1 MSTDKPTAARVYLS
15 RVRTALADLPANEI
29 EELLEDV
36 RPQLA
41 EMESELGAAARVED
55 LVARLG
61 TPESYAAE
69 LRASGG
75 YPPAPAAPETAAA
88 TEVLPTA
95 KPGRIGPRLAL
106 WGLVFCAAG
115 AAMVAFSAAVRFD
128 PEVLI
133 GMLALAPVFAVSVVF
148 LLLRGVDSIRD
159 LPEAVRARAMVKSM
173 REDRSAE
180 RALAY
185 LNSLKPA
192 WWVVCAFGLL
202 AFGLLLMIRDLHAV
216 LLLPVLLVGAGLVMW
231 AGPRIKVD
239 GRMLWIAVP
248 VSAFVVGSAFG
259 GLGAAVHLVRDRTY
273 SSNSTPVYASSM
285 YEDVHGNE
293 SLRYGSHELSNLYA
307 FDANGKPLENIYLYD
322 DLGRPLTITRYGCE
336 KDTGTSQMTGKDNQ
350 FPRPKVVE
358 GVQDNHGNV
367 NGYNGYRGYCRED
380 AGVPFAAVIPK
391 APATSGTPV
400 PPTAPTGPT
409 KAAPPTR

>member
-41 EMESELGAAARVED
+41 EMEAEAGAAARVED

-75 YPPAPAAPETAAA
+75 YPPAPAPEAA

-95 KPGRIGPRLAL
+95 AAKPGRAGARLAL

-115 AAMVAFSAAVRFD
+115 TAMIAFYTAVRFNA
-128 PEVLI
+128 EALA
-133 GMLALAPVFAVSVVF
+133 GMILLAPVFAVSVAF
-148 LLLRGVDSIRD
+148 LLLRGLDAMRE
-159 LPEAVRARAMVKSM
+159 LPEVVRARAMVKSM
-173 REDRSAE
+173 REDRSAD

-185 LNSLKPA
+185 LDSLKPA
-192 WWVVCAFGLL
+192 WWVVCGFALL

-259 GLGAAVHLVRDRTY
+259 GLGAAVNLVRDRTY
-273 SSNSTPVYASSM
+273 SSSSTPSYASSM

-293 SLRYGSHELSNLYA
+293 ALRYGQHELSNLYV
-307 FDANGKPLENIYLYD
+307 FDANGKPLENVYLYD
-322 DLGRPLTITRYGCE
+322 DRGRPLAISRYGCE
-336 KDTGTSQMTGKDNQ
+336 KDTGTSQLTGQDNQ

-358 GVQDNHGNV
+358 GVQDDRGNV
-367 NGYNGYRGYCRED
+367 NGYNGHRAYCRED

-391 APATSGTPV
+391 ASATSGTPV
-400 PPTAPTGPT
+400 PPSTPT

>member
-1 MSTDKPTAARVYLS
+1 MSTDKPTAARAYLA

-41 EMESELGAAARVED
+41 EMETELGAAARVED

-75 YPPAPAAPETAAA
+75 YPPAPAVPEAA
-88 TEVLPTA
+88 TEALPTA
-95 KPGRIGPRLAL
+95 KQGRAGPRFAL
-106 WGLVFCAAG
+106 WGLLFCALGTAL
-115 AAMVAFSAAVRFD
+115 VAFSAAVRFD
-128 PEVLI
+128 VEVLV
-133 GMLALAPVFAVSVVF
+133 GMLVLAPVFAVSVAF
-148 LLLRGVDSIRD
+148 LLLRGTGALRE
-159 LPEAVRARAMVKSM
+159 LPEVVRARAMVQSM

-180 RALAY
+180 RAFAY

-192 WWVVCAFGLL
+192 WWLVCAFALL
-202 AFGLLLMIRDLHAV
+202 AFGLLMMIRDLHAV
-216 LLLPVLLVGAGLVMW
+216 LLLPVLLVAAGLVMW
-231 AGPRIKVD
+231 AGPRIKAD

-259 GLGAAVHLVRDRTY
+259 GLGAAVKLVRDRSY
-273 SSNSTPVYASSM
+273 SSNSTPSYASSM
-285 YEDVHGNE
+285 YQDSHGNE
-293 SLRYGSHELSNLYA
+293 SLRYGQHELTNLYV
-307 FDANGKPLENIYLYD
+307 FDANGKPLENVYLYD
-322 DLGRPLTITRYGCE
+322 DRGRPLTITRYGCE
-336 KDTGTSQMTGKDNQ
+336 KDTGTSQMTGQDNQ

-358 GVQDNHGNV
+358 GVQDDHGNV

-391 APATSGTPV
+391 APATSGTP
-400 PPTAPTGPT
+400 
-409 KAAPPTR
+409 APPTKPAQPTR

>member
-1 MSTDKPTAARVYLS
+1 MSTDKPTAARAYLS

-41 EMESELGAAARVED
+41 EMETELGAAAKVED

-75 YPPAPAAPETAAA
+75 YPPAPAAPEAA
-88 TEVLPTA
+88 TEVLPAA
-95 KPGRIGPRLAL
+95 KPGRVGPRLAL
-106 WGLVFCAAG
+106 WGLLFSAAG
-115 AAMVAFSAAVRFD
+115 TALVAFSAAVRFD
-128 PEVLI
+128 AEVLI
-133 GMLALAPVFAVSVVF
+133 GMLVLAPVFAVSVAF
-148 LLLRGVDSIRD
+148 LLLRGVDAMRE
-159 LPEAVRARAMVKSM
+159 LPEVVRAKAMVKSM
-173 REDRSAE
+173 RADRSAD
-180 RALAY
+180 RALTY

-192 WWVVCAFGLL
+192 WWVVCGFALL
-202 AFGLLLMIRDLHAV
+202 AFGLLLMVRNLHAI

-231 AGPRIKVD
+231 AGPRTKAD

-259 GLGAAVHLVRDRTY
+259 GLGAAVNLVRDRSY
-273 SSNSTPVYASSM
+273 SSNSTPIYTSSM
-285 YEDVHGNE
+285 YQDSHGND
-293 SLRYGSHELSNLYA
+293 SLRYGQHELTNLYV
-307 FDANGKPLENIYLYD
+307 FDANGKPLENVYLYD
-322 DLGRPLTITRYGCE
+322 DRGRPLTITRYGCE
-336 KDTGTSQMTGKDNQ
+336 KDTGTSQMTGQDNQ

-358 GVQDNHGNV
+358 GVQDDHGNV

-391 APATSGTPV
+391 APATSGTPA
-400 PPTAPTGPT
+400 PPGTPVKP
-409 KAAPPTR
+409 APPTR

>member
-1 MSTDKPTAARVYLS
+1 MSTDKPTAARAYLA

-41 EMESELGAAARVED
+41 EMETELGAAARVED

-61 TPESYAAE
+61 TPECYAAE
-69 LRASGG
+69 LRVSGG
-75 YPPAPAAPETAAA
+75 YPPAPEAPQTAA
-88 TEVLPTA
+88 EVLPAA
-95 KPGRIGPRLAL
+95 KPGRVGPRLAL
-106 WGLVFCAAG
+106 WGLLFCAAG
-115 AAMVAFSAAVRFD
+115 TALVAFSTAVRFD
-128 PEVLI
+128 VEMLV
-133 GMLALAPVFAVSVVF
+133 GMLVLAPVFAVSVAF
-148 LLLRGVDSIRD
+148 LLLRGVDAMRE
-159 LPEAVRARAMVKSM
+159 LPEVVRAKAMVKSM
-173 REDRSAE
+173 RDDRSAD
-180 RALAY
+180 RALTY

-192 WWVVCAFGLL
+192 WWVVCGFALL
-202 AFGLLLMIRDLHAV
+202 AFGLLLMIRNLHAV

-231 AGPRIKVD
+231 AGPRTKAD

-259 GLGAAVHLVRDRTY
+259 GLGAAVNLVRDRTY
-273 SSNSTPVYASSM
+273 SSNSAPMYASST

-293 SLRYGSHELSNLYA
+293 ALRYGTHELSNLYV
-307 FDANGKPLENIYLYD
+307 FDANGKPLEDVYLYD
-322 DLGRPLTITRYGCE
+322 DRGRPLAITRYGCE
-336 KDTGTSQMTGKDNQ
+336 KDTGTSQMTGQDNH

-358 GVQDNHGNV
+358 GVQDDHGNV

-391 APATSGTPV
+391 ASATSV
-400 PPTAPTGPT
+400 PPP
-409 KAAPPTR
+409 R

>member
-41 EMESELGAAARVED
+41 EMEAESGAAARVED

-75 YPPAPAAPETAAA
+75 YPPAPEGAPAAA
-88 TEVLPTA
+88 TEVLATTA
-95 KPGRIGPRLAL
+95 KPSRIGPRLAL

-115 AAMVAFSAAVRFD
+115 TALVAFSAAVRFD
-128 PEVLI
+128 AETLI
-133 GMLALAPVFAVSVVF
+133 GMLVLAPVFAVSLAF
-148 LLLRGVDSIRD
+148 LLLRGVDAMRE
-159 LPEAVRARAMVKSM
+159 LPEVVRARAMVKSM
-173 REDRSAE
+173 REDRSAD
-180 RALAY
+180 RAFGY

-192 WWVVCAFGLL
+192 WWVVCAFALL

-216 LLLPVLLVGAGLVMW
+216 LLLPVLLVAAGLVMW
-231 AGPRIKVD
+231 AGPRIKAD

-259 GLGAAVHLVRDRTY
+259 GLGAAVKLVRDRSY
-273 SSNSTPVYASSM
+273 SSSSTPPYASSM
-285 YEDVHGNE
+285 YQDAHGNE
-293 SLRYGSHELSNLYA
+293 SLRYGQRELSNLYA
-307 FDANGKPLENIYLYD
+307 FDANGKPLENVYLYD
-322 DLGRPLTITRYGCE
+322 DRGRPLTITRYGCE
-336 KDTGTSQMTGKDNQ
+336 KDSGTSQITGQDNQ
-350 FPRPKVVE
+350 FPRPKITL
-358 GVQDNHGNV
+358 GTQDDRGNV
-367 NGYNGYRGYCRED
+367 NGYNGYRSYCRED

-391 APATSGTPV
+391 PTATSG
-400 PPTAPTGPT
+400 APSST

>member
-41 EMESELGAAARVED
+41 EMEAEAGASARVED
-55 LVARLG
+55 LVTRLG

-75 YPPAPAAPETAAA
+75 YPPAPAAPEAP
-88 TEVLPTA
+88 TEILPTA
-95 KPGRIGPRLAL
+95 KQGRLGPRLAL
-106 WGLVFCAAG
+106 WGLVFCALG
-115 AAMVAFSAAVRFD
+115 AAMVAFSAAVRFN

-133 GMLALAPVFAVSVVF
+133 GMLMLAPVFAVSVAF
-148 LLLRGVDSIRD
+148 LLLRGVDAIRD
-159 LPEAVRARAMVKSM
+159 LPEVVRARAMVKSM
-173 REDRSAE
+173 REDRSAD
-180 RALAY
+180 RTFAY

-192 WWVVCAFGLL
+192 WWVVCGFALL
-202 AFGLLLMIRDLHAV
+202 GFGLLLMIRDLHAV

-231 AGPRIKVD
+231 AGPRTKVD

-259 GLGAAVHLVRDRTY
+259 GLGAVVSLVRDRTY
-273 SSNSTPVYASSM
+273 SSNSSPAYASPM
-285 YEDVHGNE
+285 YEDTHGNE
-293 SLRYGSHELSNLYA
+293 LLRYGSHELSNLYV
-307 FDANGKPLENIYLYD
+307 FDANGKPLENVYLYD
-322 DLGRPLTITRYGCE
+322 DRGRPLTIPRYGCE
-336 KDTGTSQMTGKDNQ
+336 KDTGTSQMTGQDNQ

-358 GVQDNHGNV
+358 GVQDDRGNV

-380 AGVPFAAVIPK
+380 AGTPFAAVIPK
-391 APATSGTPV
+391 APATPV
-400 PPTAPTGPT
+400 PPTTPAKP
-409 KAAPPTR
+409 APPTR

>member
-1 MSTDKPTAARVYLS
+1 MSTDKPTAARAYLA

-41 EMESELGAAARVED
+41 EMETELGAAARVED

-75 YPPAPAAPETAAA
+75 YPPAPAVPEAA
-88 TEVLPTA
+88 TEALPTA
-95 KPGRIGPRLAL
+95 KPGRAGPRFAL
-106 WGLVFCAAG
+106 WGLLFCAAG
-115 AAMVAFSAAVRFD
+115 TALVAFSAAVRFD
-128 PEVLI
+128 VEVLV
-133 GMLALAPVFAVSVVF
+133 GMLVLAPVFAVSVAF
-148 LLLRGVDSIRD
+148 LLLRGTGALRE
-159 LPEAVRARAMVKSM
+159 LPEVVRARAMVQSM

-180 RALAY
+180 RAFAY

-192 WWVVCAFGLL
+192 WWLVCAFALL
-202 AFGLLLMIRDLHAV
+202 AFGLLMMIRDLHAV
-216 LLLPVLLVGAGLVMW
+216 LLLPVLLVAAGLVMW
-231 AGPRIKVD
+231 AGPRIKAD

-259 GLGAAVHLVRDRTY
+259 GLGAAVKLVRDRSY
-273 SSNSTPVYASSM
+273 SSNSTPSYASSM
-285 YEDVHGNE
+285 YQDSHGNE
-293 SLRYGSHELSNLYA
+293 SLRYGQHELTNLYV
-307 FDANGKPLENIYLYD
+307 FDANGKPLENVYLYD
-322 DLGRPLTITRYGCE
+322 DRGRPLTITRYGCE
-336 KDTGTSQMTGKDNQ
+336 KDTGTSQMTGQDNQ

-358 GVQDNHGNV
+358 GVQDDHGNV

-391 APATSGTPV
+391 APATSGTP
-400 PPTAPTGPT
+400 
-409 KAAPPTR
+409 APPTKPAQPTR

>member
-1 MSTDKPTAARVYLS
+1 MSTDKPTAARAYLS

-41 EMESELGAAARVED
+41 EMETELGAAAKVED

-75 YPPAPAAPETAAA
+75 YPPAPAAPEAA
-88 TEVLPTA
+88 TEVLPAA
-95 KPGRIGPRLAL
+95 KPGRIGPRIAL
-106 WGLVFCAAG
+106 WGLLFCAAG
-115 AAMVAFSAAVRFD
+115 TALVAFSAAVRFD
-128 PEVLI
+128 AEVLI
-133 GMLALAPVFAVSVVF
+133 GMLVLAPVFAVSVAF
-148 LLLRGVDSIRD
+148 LLIRGVDAMRE
-159 LPEAVRARAMVKSM
+159 LPEVVRAKAMVKSM
-173 REDRSAE
+173 REDRSAD
-180 RALAY
+180 RAFAY

-192 WWVVCAFGLL
+192 WWVVCGFALL
-202 AFGLLLMIRDLHAV
+202 AFGLLLMVRNLHAI

-231 AGPRIKVD
+231 AGPRTKAD

-259 GLGAAVHLVRDRTY
+259 GLGAAVNLVRDRTY

-285 YEDVHGNE
+285 YQDSHGNE
-293 SLRYGSHELSNLYA
+293 SLRYGQHELSNLYV
-307 FDANGKPLENIYLYD
+307 FDANGKPLENVYLYD
-322 DLGRPLTITRYGCE
+322 DRGRPLTITRYGCE
-336 KDTGTSQMTGKDNQ
+336 KDTGTSQMTGQDNQ

-358 GVQDNHGNV
+358 GVQDDHGNV

-391 APATSGTPV
+391 APATSGTPA
-400 PPTAPTGPT
+400 PPGTPVKP
-409 KAAPPTR
+409 APPTR

>member
-41 EMESELGAAARVED
+41 EMEAESGAAARVED

-75 YPPAPAAPETAAA
+75 YPPAPEGGPAAA
-88 TEVLPTA
+88 TEVLATA

-115 AAMVAFSAAVRFD
+115 TALVAFTAAVRFD
-128 PEVLI
+128 AETLI
-133 GMLALAPVFAVSVVF
+133 GMLVLAPVFAVSLAF
-148 LLLRGVDSIRD
+148 LLLRGPGAIRE
-159 LPEAVRARAMVKSM
+159 LPEVVRARAMVKSM
-173 REDRSAE
+173 REDRSAD
-180 RALAY
+180 RAFAY

-192 WWVVCAFGLL
+192 WWVVCAFALL
-202 AFGLLLMIRDLHAV
+202 AFGLLMMIRDLHAV
-216 LLLPVLLVGAGLVMW
+216 LLLPVLLVAAGLVMW
-231 AGPRIKVD
+231 AGPRSKAD
-239 GRMLWIAVP
+239 RRMLWIAVP

-259 GLGAAVHLVRDRTY
+259 GLGAAVKLVRDRSYT
-273 SSNSTPVYASSM
+273 SHSTPSYASSM
-285 YEDVHGNE
+285 YQDSHGNE
-293 SLRYGSHELSNLYA
+293 SLRYGQRELTNLYV
-307 FDANGKPLENIYLYD
+307 FDANGKPLENVYLYD
-322 DLGRPLTITRYGCE
+322 DRGRPLTITRYGCE
-336 KDTGTSQMTGKDNQ
+336 KDTGTSEMTGEDNQ
-350 FPRPKVVE
+350 FPRPKVTL
-358 GVQDNHGNV
+358 GTQDDRGNV
-367 NGYNGYRGYCRED
+367 NGYNGYRSYCRED

-391 APATSGTPV
+391 PPATSV
-400 PPTAPTGPT
+400 PPTPASPAKP
-409 KAAPPTR
+409 PQPTR

>member
-41 EMESELGAAARVED
+41 EMESEAGAAARVED

-75 YPPAPAAPETAAA
+75 YPSAPAASEAV
-88 TEVLPTA
+88 TEVLPTT
-95 KPGRIGPRLAL
+95 KPSRVGPRLAL

-115 AAMVAFSAAVRFD
+115 TAMIAFYTAVRFNA
-128 PEVLI
+128 EALA
-133 GMLALAPVFAVSVVF
+133 GMILLAPVFAVSVAF
-148 LLLRGVDSIRD
+148 LLLRGLDAMRE
-159 LPEAVRARAMVKSM
+159 LPEVVRARAMVKSM
-173 REDRSAE
+173 REDRSAD
-180 RALAY
+180 RALTY

-192 WWVVCAFGLL
+192 WWVVCGFALL

-231 AGPRIKVD
+231 AGPRIKAD

-273 SSNSTPVYASSM
+273 SSSSTPAYASSM
-285 YEDVHGNE
+285 YQDSHGNE
-293 SLRYGSHELSNLYA
+293 SLRYGQHELTNLYA
-307 FDANGKPLENIYLYD
+307 FDANGKPLENVYLYD
-322 DLGRPLTITRYGCE
+322 DRGRPLTITRYGCE
-336 KDTGTSQMTGKDNQ
+336 KDTGTSQMTGQDNQ

-358 GVQDNHGNV
+358 GVQDDHGNV

-400 PPTAPTGPT
+400 PPSSPP
-409 KAAPPTR
+409 KSAPPTR

>member
-1 MSTDKPTAARVYLS
+1 MSTDKPTAARGYLS

-41 EMESELGAAARVED
+41 EMESEVGAAARVED

-75 YPPAPAAPETAAA
+75 YPPAPAAPEAA
-88 TEVLPTA
+88 TEVLPAAATA
-95 KPGRIGPRLAL
+95 KPGRVGPRLAL

-115 AAMVAFSAAVRFD
+115 TAMVAFYTAVRFD
-128 PEVLI
+128 SEALAGMVL
-133 GMLALAPVFAVSVVF
+133 LAPVFAVSVAF
-148 LLLRGVDSIRD
+148 LLLRGLDAMRE
-159 LPEAVRARAMVKSM
+159 LPEVVRARAMVKSM
-173 REDRSAE
+173 REDRSAD
-180 RALAY
+180 RALTY

-192 WWVVCAFGLL
+192 WWVVCGFALL

-259 GLGAAVHLVRDRTY
+259 GLGAAVNLVRDRTY
-273 SSNSTPVYASSM
+273 SSNSTPPYAASVYD
-285 YEDVHGNE
+285 DVNGNE
-293 SLRYGSHELSNLYA
+293 ALRYGSHELSNLYV
-307 FDANGKPLENIYLYD
+307 FDANGKPLENVYVYD
-322 DLGRPLTITRYGCE
+322 DRGRPLTITRYGCE
-336 KDTGTSQMTGKDNQ
+336 KDTGTSQMTGQDNQ

-358 GVQDNHGNV
+358 GVQDDHGNV
-367 NGYNGYRGYCRED
+367 NGYNGSRGYCRED
-380 AGVPFAAVIPK
+380 AGVPFAAAIPK
-391 APATSGTPV
+391 APATSATPV
-400 PPTAPTGPT
+400 PPSSPAKP
-409 KAAPPTR
+409 APPTR

>member
-1 MSTDKPTAARVYLS
+1 MSTDKPTAARTYLS

-41 EMESELGAAARVED
+41 EMESEAGATARVED

-75 YPPAPAAPETAAA
+75 YPPAPAVPEAA

-95 KPGRIGPRLAL
+95 KAGRVGPRLAL
-106 WGLVFCAAG
+106 WGLMFCAAG
-115 AAMVAFSAAVRFD
+115 TALIAFYTAVRFNAAA
-128 PEVLI
+128 LA
-133 GMLALAPVFAVSVVF
+133 GMILLAPVFAVSVAF
-148 LLLRGVDSIRD
+148 LLLRGLDAMRE
-159 LPEAVRARAMVKSM
+159 LPEVVRARAMVKSM
-173 REDRSAE
+173 REDRSAD
-180 RALAY
+180 RALTY

-192 WWVVCAFGLL
+192 WWVVCGFALL

-259 GLGAAVHLVRDRTY
+259 GLGAAVNLVRDRTY
-273 SSNSTPVYASSM
+273 SSSSTPSYASSM
-285 YEDVHGNE
+285 YQDVHGNE
-293 SLRYGSHELSNLYA
+293 SLRYGQHELTNLYA
-307 FDANGKPLENIYLYD
+307 FDANGKPLENVYLYD
-322 DLGRPLTITRYGCE
+322 DRGRPLTITRYGCE
-336 KDTGTSQMTGKDNQ
+336 KDTGTSQMTGEDNQ
-350 FPRPKVVE
+350 FPRPKVTL
-358 GVQDNHGNV
+358 GTQDDRGNV
-367 NGYNGYRGYCRED
+367 NGYNGYRSYCRED

-391 APATSGTPV
+391 APATSGAPV
-400 PPTAPTGPT
+400 PPSSST